1 MALRLFGY
9 EEGLGLERM
18 HVLSGLTLITLLFY
32 FTERFYANN
41 EHLRI
46 VIVSRQTAVGTTVQW
61 LLEQY
66 TLSNKLEK

>member
-32 FTERFYANN
+32 FTERLYTHN
-41 EHLRI
+41 EHLQN
-46 VIVSRQTAVGTTVQW
+46 VIVPRQTADGTTVIVRAIHF
-61 LLEQY
+61 E
-66 TLSNKLEK
+66 